1 MNHRRHSSE
10 QGVRRVQA
18 RENVSTTQ
26 VEHRSQEG
34 SSLRPSVCRGGIIST
49 RSQSLVPLWDVS
61 PIRKIRQGRQCDQR
75 GEGQIK
81 LGCAIGVAN
90 CGVALLGRDYVTT
103 STKSRAHGVVA
114 SHPLRMRKALG
125 SNPSVSNLHLDCLF
139 EIVASARGLV
149 ATHSLRMRKTLRAT
163 LSVSRIDVWTKA

>member
-10 QGVRRVQA
+10 QGARRVQA

-81 LGCAIGVAN
+81 LGCATGVAN

-114 SHPLRMRKALG
+114 SHPHSEVPGFKPQCVQSSSGLPFRNCG
-125 SNPSVSNLHLDCLF
+125 ECTWSSGNSF
-139 EIVASARGLV
+139 ASHAQDPACNTQCV
-149 ATHSLRMRKTLRAT
+149 E
-163 LSVSRIDVWTKA
+163 D